1 MIEMTLEGFLKSDM
15 QLGVEFN
22 IKNLLKDYTD
32 FIELLSD
39 IKTLFL
45 KKTPNFTEY
54 QKANSSDNINMLLDE
69 ALHLSV
75 AYAYYFGLDYL
86 LRHTTEPDDF
96 NYNFIKKGIANQ
108 DDKND
113 IAKQIYDKA
122 RKQLKNY
129 YLQVEQQKDPM
140 HINPYL
146 VYQDIARDT
155 LKKTHFNGQVTKY
168 YQKIFTLS
176 SNDTIDYTDTN
187 GYKIQDLLP
196 SLTLRSLE
204 ANTLLPMGAFVKDG
218 SFSITKIHRLCNHLG
233 LTIPNNEDIGNEDVN
248 KSIYTTN
255 DYMTSINCKYPKLIY
270 DLACEDLFHI
280 NRLDNTIMHYIE
292 YVKKQDKLLNSQQKT
307 VMITFYSLF
316 YYMPS
321 VFFQDYFATCLE
333 NACSAY
339 INGKNTDLF
348 KYCIPLIN
356 IPNILFPQIVFVL
369 LRALFTDTNFNF
381 HSPAHFEYIIQ
392 TLENYITYNYDSI
405 GSHFQKPDNYI
416 WDNALYVTT
425 THRNKGFNSSKTKQ
439 KINTVCQL
447 SVPKNHLTFEEITR
461 YLIASEPR
469 WRYTT
474 ILETNLAADF
484 FAKRSRSDDVRLITI
499 CDKTGKHDMLIRY
512 SSQEYAILLFKQLIG
527 DLQIFDYN

>member
-1 MIEMTLEGFLKSDM
+1 MIEIKLEDFIKSDM
-15 QLGVEFN
+15 QLGVEFD
-22 IKNLLKDYTD
+22 IKNLFKNYTD
-32 FIELLSD
+32 FTVLLAD
-39 IKTLFL
+39 IKTLFS
-45 KKTPNFTEY
+45 KNIVNSAEY
-54 QKANSSDNINMLLDE
+54 QKAAFADDISILLDE

-86 LRHTTEPDDF
+86 LRHTAKPDDF
-96 NYNFIKKGIANQ
+96 NYNFIKKGISTP
-108 DDKND
+108 DDKNYV
-113 IAKQIYDKA
+113 AKQI
-122 RKQLKNY
+122 
-129 YLQVEQQKDPM
+129 
-140 HINPYL
+140 
-146 VYQDIARDT
+146 RDT

-168 YQKIFTLS
+168 YQKILS
-176 SNDTIDYTDTN
+176 LSVNDIIDNTDLP

-204 ANTLLPMGAFVKDG
+204 AFTLLPMGTFVKDG
-218 SFSITKIHRLCNHLG
+218 SFSITKIRKLCYHLG
-233 LTIPNNEDIGNEDVN
+233 LTLPNEDSDNEDAK

-292 YVKKQDKLLNSQQKT
+292 YVKKQDSLLYSQQKNLLT
-307 VMITFYSLF
+307 TFYSLY

-321 VFFQDYFATCLE
+321 VFFQNHFASCLE

-348 KYCIPLIN
+348 KYSIPLIN
-356 IPNILFPQIVFVL
+356 IPNILFPQMVFVL
-369 LRALFTDTNFNF
+369 LRALFTDSNFNF

-392 TLENYITYNYDSI
+392 TLENYITCNYDSI
-405 GSHFQKPDNYI
+405 GLHFQKPDNYI
-416 WDNALYVTT
+416 WDNALYTT
-425 THRNKGFNSSKTKQ
+425 TTRRNKGFNSSKTKQ

-484 FAKRSRSDDVRLITI
+484 FAKRNESDDVRLITI

-512 SSQEYAILLFKQLIG
+512 SSLEHAIILFNQLIG
-527 DLQIFDYN
+527 DLKILNNN